1 MEATCMV
8 TGEKSNRKLIVGSKI
23 HPIPCEHTIENFF
36 IKYETNTLDDEIS
49 VHGKLEHQ
57 PEKIAEK
64 YGFDNNEKIK
74 LAGKLANFSIE
85 YAFDKRITYNTRKT
99 DNYPTYGELIDE
111 NFLNNLKQEP
121 IPNLDQRIKS
131 FLFCLEN
138 KKIIEPAI
146 GDWEEEYE
154 LENQT
159 SQERFHS
166 REEFNDGLNKL
177 ELFYCAISYTEKE
190 RWQQFQKHLKDKNFI
205 DDYQITIEGQE
216 FLKKKSNNKKI
227 KNNSIENVK
236 NISNIR
242 PPTQERI
249 SVIEEDYQ
257 LNIKHRKI
265 NNLFGELKKIEVNN
279 FPNAS
284 ALLLRAFLELS
295 INFYISEKNLELRS
309 NNISLIGK
317 IQKIIEHIGL
327 TPTEKEP
334 LTAIIANPNNPA
346 HTQILNSYTHN
357 KDHHPD
363 PISIKTAFD
372 NLSILFKK
380 IYSE

>member
-1 MEATCMV
+1 MKFLRE
-8 TGEKSNRKLIVGSKI
+8 EKNFILTPNSKI
-23 HPIPCEHTIENFF
+23 ITEN
-36 IKYETNTLDDEIS
+36 IILD
-49 VHGKLEHQ
+49 
-57 PEKIAEK
+57 
-64 YGFDNNEKIK
+64 
-74 LAGKLANFSIE
+74 
-85 YAFDKRITYNTRKT
+85 YNI
-99 DNYPTYGELIDE
+99 NYNSLPRNYRDAMY
-111 NFLNNLKQEP
+111 K
-121 IPNLDQRIKS
+121 
-131 FLFCLEN
+131 
-138 KKIIEPAI
+138 
-146 GDWEEEYE
+146 
-154 LENQT
+154 
-159 SQERFHS
+159 
-166 REEFNDGLNKL
+166 
-177 ELFYCAISYTEKE
+177 FYQFISYTETRDWDEFIKYL
-190 RWQQFQKHLKDKNFI
+190 RSDKKFI
-205 DDYQITIEGQE
+205 KLESKFGGKCLYSVTIKGQE

-242 PPTQERI
+242 PSTQERI

-265 NNLFGELKKIEVNN
+265 NNLFGELKKIEVKN

-295 INFYISEKNLELRS
+295 INFYLSEKNLELRS

>member
-1 MEATCMV
+1 MSYWGQDQE
-8 TGEKSNRKLIVGSKI
+8 
-23 HPIPCEHTIENFF
+23 
-36 IKYETNTLDDEIS
+36 D
-49 VHGKLEHQ
+49 
-57 PEKIAEK
+57 
-64 YGFDNNEKIK
+64 
-74 LAGKLANFSIE
+74 
-85 YAFDKRITYNTRKT
+85 
-99 DNYPTYGELIDE
+99 
-111 NFLNNLKQEP
+111 LNNL
-121 IPNLDQRIKS
+121 L
-131 FLFCLEN
+131 
-138 KKIIEPAI
+138 A
-146 GDWEEEYE
+146 
-154 LENQT
+154 
-159 SQERFHS
+159 
-166 REEFNDGLNKL
+166 
-177 ELFYCAISYTEKE
+177 AISYTKKNDIELFIE
-190 RWQQFQKHLKDKNFI
+190 DFQQSGFL
-205 DDYQITIEGQE
+205 DDSEINHYRVTLEGRE
-216 FLKKKSNNKKI
+216 FLEENRKNHI
-227 KNNSIENVK
+227 IETVKNN
-236 NISNIR
+236 SNIR
-242 PPTQERI
+242 PSTQERISVIEEDYQLNINHERKNHIIETVKNNSNIRPSTQERI

-265 NNLFGELKKIEVNN
+265 NNLFGELKKIEVKN

-295 INFYISEKNLELRS
+295 INFYLSEKNLELRS

-380 IYSE
+380 IYSG